1 MSQLSGRFR
10 GMSLRLTAIFI
21 GGSVI
26 VSIFYLWLFGSF
38 FYDLLRTFLDKHY
51 PSQSVV
57 IACTV
62 AHIIPF
68 LLAIIFVGSLYV
80 IIRHELAQ
88 PSLLDRR

>member
-38 FYDLLRTFLDKHY
+38 FM
-51 PSQSVV
+51 
-57 IACTV
+57 
-62 AHIIPF
+62 
-68 LLAIIFVGSLYV
+68 IFSE
-80 IIRHELAQ
+80 HF
-88 PSLLDRR
+88 